1 MTKLIKILL
10 IIVFVSIGLSQED
23 TPIKINSVNLI
34 GVETFAEGQIRN
46 VLRIHEATLFSKMD
60 YDRRLI
66 KLDDINIKT
75 FYVSKGFLAVNIKDS
90 VAISNNLVDVYF
102 IINEGKQYYIRSL
115 IITGNELLSNK
126 NISKILGLK
135 QYKAFNPVRT
145 NSNYHLLEDRY
156 RKMGKLFATI
166 NISDT
171 IEDSVDINIAI
182 DEGSD
187 VYINDTYFT
196 GLGTV
201 DTAIVQRELLFKKGD
216 KYNQSNIDNSQRQL
230 LQTGIFSVANITPV
244 KLTNIDSMVNLL
256 VELRHFKQHE
266 WLSEGGYYPIEYFEG
281 TEPIPGAGVTTEW
294 RNRSLMHSS
303 TSLALKLSGQTLI
316 SNNTINPKL
325 RFDVSL
331 ASPWLYKLKIP
342 TRLQIYM
349 ESFKDYI
356 SLGAPY
362 VTRYGV
368 EIINTYFIDQIER
381 RSYIETRLNLDRFS
395 RKDYLY
401 LDDDELLISVGDSES
416 NRQIK
421 FEKHSFQINFRL
433 DKSDDIL
440 YPTKGFVYLGQLSKT
455 GGILGGDRDFIKLDL
470 GIRAYR
476 ALYKDIILAGRIKY
490 GMIQGWDTDYID
502 YLYDKFYLGGSNSL
516 RGWDILSYRTDSK
529 DRPIGDIIRVMN
541 NWEIR
546 FPLFWILGGEIFI
559 DGGHIYDS
567 YKNLSLNKFSWD
579 SGFGITLTTPL
590 GPVRLDFAHPLEKNT
605 GWQVQ
610 LGVQYIF

>member
-1 MTKLIKILL
+1 MTKLINIIF
-10 IIVFVSIGLSQED
+10 IIVFVSIGLSQD
-23 TPIKINSVNLI
+23 TPFKINNVNLI
-34 GVETFAEGQIRN
+34 GVETFDEEQIRN
-46 VLRIHEATLFSKMD
+46 VLRIHEATLLSKMD

-75 FYVSKGFLAVNIKDS
+75 FYVSKGFLGVNIKDS
-90 VAISNNLVDVYF
+90 IKISNHLVDVYF
-102 IINEGKQYYIRSL
+102 IINEGKRYYIRSL
-115 IITGNELLSNK
+115 DITGNELLSN
-126 NISKILGLK
+126 NRISKILGLK
-135 QYKAFNPVRT
+135 QHKAFNPVKT
-145 NSNYHLLEDRY
+145 NSNYHLLEDQY
-156 RKMGKLFATI
+156 RRMGKLFVTI
-166 NISDT
+166 NLSDT
-171 IEDSVDINIAI
+171 IEDSVDIDISI
-182 DEGSD
+182 DEGPD
-187 VYINDTYFT
+187 VYINNTYFT
-196 GLGTV
+196 GLGIV
-201 DTAIVQRELLFKKGD
+201 DSAIVQRELLFKKGD

-244 KLTNIDSMVNLL
+244 KLTKIDSMVNLL
-256 VELRHFKQHE
+256 VELRQFKQHE
-266 WLSEGGYYPIEYFEG
+266 WLSEGGYYPIEYYEG
-281 TEPIPGAGVTTEW
+281 TEPIPGAGVLTEW
-294 RNRSLMHSS
+294 RNRSLLHSG

-316 SNNTINPKL
+316 SNSTINPKL
-325 RFDVSL
+325 RFDISL
-331 ASPWLYKLKIP
+331 ANPWLYNIKIP
-342 TRLQIYM
+342 TRLQIYL

-362 VTRYGV
+362 VTRYGI

-381 RSYIETRLNLDRFS
+381 RSYVETRLNLDRFS

-401 LDDDELLISVGDSES
+401 LEDDEILSSIGDSES
-416 NRQIK
+416 SKKIK

-433 DKSDDIL
+433 DKSDNIL
-440 YPTKGFVYLGQLSKT
+440 YPTKGFVYLGQLNRT
-455 GGILGGDRDFIKLDL
+455 GGILGGDRDFIKLDF

-476 ALYKDIILAGRIKY
+476 TLYKDIILAGRIKY
-490 GMIQGWDTDYID
+490 GMIVGWNADYND

-516 RGWDILSYRTDSK
+516 RGWNILRYKTDSNNL
-529 DRPIGDIIRVMN
+529 PLGGIIRIIN

-546 FPLFWILGGEIFI
+546 FPLYWILGGEIFI

-567 YKNLSLNKFSWD
+567 YKNISLKEFSWD

>member
-1 MTKLIKILL
+1 MTKLINIIF
-10 IIVFVSIGLSQED
+10 IIVFASIGLSQD
-23 TPIKINSVNLI
+23 TPFKINNVNLI
-34 GVETFAEGQIRN
+34 GVETFNEEQIRN
-46 VLRIHEATLFSKMD
+46 VLRIHEAALLSKMD

-75 FYVSKGFLAVNIKDS
+75 FYVSKGFLGVNIKDS
-90 VAISNNLVDVYF
+90 ITISNNLVDVYF
-102 IINEGKQYYIRSL
+102 IINEGKRYYIRSL
-115 IITGNELLSNK
+115 IITGNELLSK
-126 NISKILGLK
+126 NSISKILGLK
-135 QYKAFNPVRT
+135 QNKAFNPVKT
-145 NSNYHLLEDRY
+145 NSNYHLLEDQY
-156 RKMGKLFATI
+156 RRMGKLFVTI
-166 NISDT
+166 NISDA
-171 IEDSVDINIAI
+171 IEDSVDIDISI
-182 DEGSD
+182 DEGPD
-187 VYINDTYFT
+187 VYINNTYFT
-196 GLGTV
+196 GLGIV
-201 DTAIVQRELLFKKGD
+201 DSAIVQRELLFKKGD

-244 KLTNIDSMVNLL
+244 KLTKIDSMVNLL
-256 VELRHFKQHE
+256 VELRQFKQHE
-266 WLSEGGYYPIEYFEG
+266 WLSEGGYYPIEYYEG
-281 TEPIPGAGVTTEW
+281 TEPIPGAGVLTEW
-294 RNRSLMHSS
+294 RNRSLLHSG

-316 SNNTINPKL
+316 SNSTINPKL
-325 RFDVSL
+325 RFDISL
-331 ASPWLYKLKIP
+331 ANAWLYKIKIP
-342 TRLQIYM
+342 TRLQIYL

-362 VTRYGV
+362 VTRYGI
-368 EIINTYFIDQIER
+368 EIINTYFIDQIEH

-401 LDDDELLISVGDSES
+401 LDDDELLSSIGDSES
-416 NRQIK
+416 SKKIK

-433 DKSDDIL
+433 DKSDNIL
-440 YPTKGFVYLGQLSKT
+440 YPTKGFVYLGQLNRT
-455 GGILGGDRDFIKLDL
+455 GGILGGDRDFIKLDF

-476 ALYKDIILAGRIKY
+476 TLYKDIILAGRIKY
-490 GMIQGWDTDYID
+490 GMIVGWNADYND

-516 RGWDILSYRTDSK
+516 RGWNILRYKTDSNNL
-529 DRPIGDIIRVMN
+529 PLGDIIRIIN

-546 FPLFWILGGEIFI
+546 FPLYWILGGEIFI

-567 YKNLSLNKFSWD
+567 YKNISLKEFSWD

>member
-23 TPIKINSVNLI
+23 KPIKINSVNLI
-34 GVETFAEGQIRN
+34 GVETFAEGQIRD

-75 FYVSKGFLAVNIKDS
+75 FYVSKGFLGVNIKDS

-115 IITGNELLSNK
+115 IFTGNELLSNK

-135 QYKAFNPVRT
+135 QHKAFNPVKT
-145 NSNYHLLEDRY
+145 NSNYHFLEDRY
-156 RKMGKLFATI
+156 RKLGKLFATI

-171 IEDSVDINIAI
+171 IEDSVDIDILIN
-182 DEGSD
+182 EGPD
-187 VYINDTYFT
+187 VYINNIYFT
-196 GLGTV
+196 GLGIL
-201 DTAIVQRELLFKKGD
+201 DTAIVQRELLFIKGD

-230 LQTGIFSVANITPV
+230 LQTGIFSVANITPI

-266 WLSEGGYYPIEYFEG
+266 WLSEGGYYPIEYYEG
-281 TEPIPGAGVTTEW
+281 TEPIPGAGVLTEW
-294 RNRSLMHSS
+294 RNRSLMQSGI
-303 TSLALKLSGQTLI
+303 SLALKLSGQTLI
-316 SNNTINPKL
+316 SNSTINPKL
-325 RFDVSL
+325 RFDISL
-331 ASPWLYKLKIP
+331 ASPWLYKMKIP

-362 VTRYGV
+362 VTRYGI
-368 EIINTYFIDQIER
+368 EIINTYFLDQIER

-395 RKDYLY
+395 RKDYLF
-401 LDDDELLISVGDSES
+401 LDDDELLISIGDFES
-416 NRQIK
+416 SRKIK

-440 YPTKGFVYLGQLSKT
+440 YPTKGFVYLGQLNRT

-476 ALYKDIILAGRIKY
+476 PLYKDIILAGRIKY
-490 GMIQGWDTDYID
+490 GMIVDWNTDYID

-516 RGWDILSYRTDSK
+516 RGWDILSYRIDSK
-529 DRPIGDIIRVMN
+529 DRPIGDIIRIMN

-546 FPLFWILGGEIFI
+546 FPLFGILGGEVFI

-567 YKNLSLNKFSWD
+567 YKNISLKKLSWD

-605 GWQVQ
+605 SWQVQ